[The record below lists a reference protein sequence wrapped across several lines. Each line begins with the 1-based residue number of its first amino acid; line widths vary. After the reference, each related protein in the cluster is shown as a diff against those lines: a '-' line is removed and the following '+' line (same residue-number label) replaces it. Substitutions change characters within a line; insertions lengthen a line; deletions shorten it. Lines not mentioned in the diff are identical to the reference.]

1 MKFIFF
7 VEGHT
12 EKKALPSFLKRW
24 LDDRVQPPVG
34 IQPVRFDG
42 WAEHAR
48 DVRKKA
54 HLYLNSPQSD
64 DIIGVI
70 GFIDLYGPTFYP
82 DHTVNAHDRYEWAK
96 SRFEKEVNH
105 PKFRQFFAV
114 HETEAWLL
122 SQPELFVPQ
131 VRKAFPT
138 KVTQPETVNFD
149 EPPAKLLERLFRQH
163 LKRTYKKVV
172 YGKQLFDKLN
182 PATAYDKCPRLKELL
197 DELLSLAT
205 ESQT

>member
-42 WAEHAR
+42 CADYAR

-70 GFIDLYGPTFYP
+70 GLIDLYGPTFYP

-105 PKFRQFFAV
+105 PKFRQLFAV

-122 SQPELFVPQ
+122 SQPEL
-131 VRKAFPT
+131 
-138 KVTQPETVNFD
+138 
-149 EPPAKLLERLFRQH
+149 
-163 LKRTYKKVV
+163 
-172 YGKQLFDKLN
+172 
-182 PATAYDKCPRLKELL
+182 
-197 DELLSLAT
+197 LSLKF
-205 ESQT
+205 EKHSRLE